1 MKTITA
7 KAFRQFKAANKPK
20 KKRKDEEHKIQVAF
34 VDWFR
39 LKFPKKKLLLFAVPN
54 GAKLAGTPQQRAMQM
69 NRLKAEGLT
78 VGAADLFLSIPS
90 ADLAGLYIET
100 KTEIG
105 TQSKVQ
111 KEFEAAVVAE
121 GFGYV
126 IVKSLDEG
134 IKAVESYLED
144 GTY

>member
-1 MKTITA
+1 MTKITA
-7 KAFRQFKAANKPK
+7 KQFRKLKAASKPTP
-20 KKRKDEEHKIQVAF
+20 KRKDEEHETQTAIVS
-34 VDWFR
+34 WFK
-39 LKFPKKKLLLFAVPN
+39 LNFAKKNKLLFAIPN
-54 GAKLAGTPQQRAMQM
+54 GAKLAGTPEQRAKQM

-100 KTEIG
+100 KTAIG

-111 KEFEAAVVAE
+111 KEFELAVISE
-121 GFGYV
+121 GYGYV
-126 IVKSLDEG
+126 IVKSLAEG
-134 IKAVESYLED
+134 ITAISSYLEN